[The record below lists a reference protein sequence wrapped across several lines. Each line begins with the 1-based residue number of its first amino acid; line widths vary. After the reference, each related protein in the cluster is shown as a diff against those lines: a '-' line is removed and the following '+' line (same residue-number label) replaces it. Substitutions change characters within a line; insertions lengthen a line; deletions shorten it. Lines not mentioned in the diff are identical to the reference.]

1 MKRWGGRWP
10 RRSAGKTGTP
20 QPAAAAAE
28 SSGRDARLRVKCG
41 RIAGKVVRWKGEEGW
56 IRPDRAIEHPFKLKN
71 RGEIVIYKNDVEKG
85 QDLKPGTQVDFLV
98 YSVTDGGGR
107 LGADFCR
114 LLPKDAS
121 SPSATGSGGLAKVR
135 GSVGAASQLLAS
147 TAAKLKSVGKG
158 KGKDGK
164 GKGKGEKVSEGEAL
178 RHVFLQPAAK
188 AKVVQPAK
196 EVQKNHLKSAGG
208 TGAKGAKSKLPPSK
222 EPGVKGAK
230 GIKGDTKGAKGSTKG
245 GSKERSVVS
254 MVPRLGTI
262 TKWFGNYGWIEPDK
276 AVEHPSAEM
285 REGKI
290 FLHAKDVQSE
300 DALNAG
306 TRVTF
311 SVYADHS
318 GLGAMN
324 CKTTKMTTGG
334 KVIPPVKL
342 GKRSEAKAPALP
354 PFWEKHWDDT
364 HKMHYYWNSKTKES
378 QWTKPTK

>member
-1 MKRWGGRWP
+1 MLSPKQTLITDPVGL
-10 RRSAGKTGTP
+10 A
-20 QPAAAAAE
+20 
-28 SSGRDARLRVKCG
+28 
-41 RIAGKVVRWKGEEGW
+41 
-56 IRPDRAIEHPFKLKN
+56 
-71 RGEIVIYKNDVEKG
+71 
-85 QDLKPGTQVDFLV
+85 PGTQVDFLV

-107 LGADFCR
+107 SGADFCR

-196 EVQKNHLKSAGG
+196 EVQKNRLKSAGG

-290 FLHAKDVQSE
+290 FLHAKDVPLIWRKKR
-300 DALNAG
+300 DG
-306 TRVTF
+306 
-311 SVYADHS
+311 
-318 GLGAMN
+318 
-324 CKTTKMTTGG
+324 
-334 KVIPPVKL
+334 VKN
-342 GKRSEAKAPALP
+342 
-354 PFWEKHWDDT
+354 DI
-364 HKMHYYWNSKTKES
+364 
-378 QWTKPTK
+378 